1 MNVQVCQ
8 SCANSWIKDRLQF
21 VNFVSYL
28 AVLFSSTFCQQ
39 QFLFALIV
47 ERQIKLK
54 IRVFLKI
61 NCHNI
66 CMYSSQNLSVNIS
79 HIRGLKALK
88 QLTQVNCSFTS
99 TFNND
104 YHYELPICALKKK
117 LQNNNKKPTILSF
130 LLMPKQSIMEIIIK
144 TIMTMILII
153 IIIIIIIITTILMT
167 EN

>member
-1 MNVQVCQ
+1 MNVQVRQ
-8 SCANSWIKDRLQF
+8 SCANSWMKDRLQF

-39 QFLFALIV
+39 QFLFALAV

-66 CMYSSQNLSVNIS
+66 RTYSSQNLSVNIS

-88 QLTQVNCSFTS
+88 QLIQVNCSFTS

-104 YHYELPICALKKK
+104 YHYELPIGALKKK

-153 IIIIIIIITTILMT
+153 IIIIIIITILMT

>member
-39 QFLFALIV
+39 QLLFILIV

-61 NCHNI
+61 NYHNI
-66 CMYSSQNLSVNIS
+66 CTYSSQNLSVNIS
-79 HIRGLKALK
+79 HIRGLRALK
-88 QLTQVNCSFTS
+88 RLTQVNCSFTS

-104 YHYELPICALKKK
+104 YHYELPICALKKTNK
-117 LQNNNKKPTILSF
+117 LQNNNKKPTIMSF
-130 LLMPKQSIMEIIIK
+130 LLMPK
-144 TIMTMILII
+144 
-153 IIIIIIIITTILMT
+153 
-167 EN
+167 